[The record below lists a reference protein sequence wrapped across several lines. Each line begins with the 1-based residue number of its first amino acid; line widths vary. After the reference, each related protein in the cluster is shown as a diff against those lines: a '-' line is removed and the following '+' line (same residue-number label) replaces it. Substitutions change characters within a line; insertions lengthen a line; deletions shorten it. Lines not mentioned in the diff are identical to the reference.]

1 MLQILLD
8 SAILIMLMQSMSDG
22 ETGWGIAILIS
33 IVSAVALAVLTG
45 GLALAI
51 GFFLGL
57 LLAGVIVAGILG
69 VVVSALSG
77 TGMQRSMMIAGIFV
91 AAHIVIA
98 LGFHAMMAG

>member
-22 ETGWGIAILIS
+22 ETGWGIAIA
-33 IVSAVALAVLTG
+33 VSVVTAIALAVLAA
-45 GLALAI
+45 GLAQVL
-51 GFFLGL
+51 GFFLGIV
-57 LLAGVIVAGILG
+57 LAGLIVVGLLG

-98 LGFHAMMAG
+98 LGMHFMMS